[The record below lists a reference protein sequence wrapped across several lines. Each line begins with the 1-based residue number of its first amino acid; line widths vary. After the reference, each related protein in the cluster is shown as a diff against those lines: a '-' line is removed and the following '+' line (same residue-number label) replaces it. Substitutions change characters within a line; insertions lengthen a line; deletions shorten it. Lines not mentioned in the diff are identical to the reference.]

1 MGRVSSYAPAAPQ
14 HEVPRAVAA
23 GGGADGRAERGGHV
37 TLWGGGQGVAG
48 YDDDGDVEDEEED
61 EVLIVRRLLLRRS

>member
-14 HEVPRAVAA
+14 HELPRAVAA
-23 GGGADGRAERGGHV
+23 GEGTDGRAEGRHV
-37 TLWGGGQGVAG
+37 TLWGEREGVAG
-48 YDDDGDVEDEEED
+48 YNDDGDVEDEEED